1 MESHRRLAALAA
13 LFDAKCY
20 WLQSEDAIGKLEGEE
35 MQQQVR
41 IIEFDAGKHT
51 WKEHRPDD
59 WKEIGNGRTIMV
71 S

>member
-1 MESHRRLAALAA
+1 MESYRRMAALAA

-20 WLQSEDAIGKLEGEE
+20 WMQSEEVVEKLEGEE

-51 WKEHRPDD
+51 LKGHRSD
-59 WKEIGNGRTIMV
+59 E
-71 S
+71 

>member
-1 MESHRRLAALAA
+1 MESYRRLAALAA

-41 IIEFDAGKHT
+41 IIEFDTEKHT
-51 WKEHRPDD
+51 
-59 WKEIGNGRTIMV
+59 
-71 S
+71 

>member
-20 WLQSEDAIGKLEGEE
+20 WMQSEEVIEKLEGEE

-51 WKEHRPDD
+51 
-59 WKEIGNGRTIMV
+59 
-71 S
+71 